1 MCKNQYQNINTMVIQ
16 VNVLTLQLLLFGI
29 PVVSIKQGAHFHFS
43 LGRSLR
49 RPVRIN
55 VTSTV
60 GQVVSEEEGVVDGG
74 GGVDQ
79 ACRGSSR

>member
-1 MCKNQYQNINTMVIQ
+1 MMVIQ

-29 PVVSIKQGAHFHFS
+29 PVVSIWQWAHFPFS
-43 LGRSLR
+43 LGHSLR

-60 GQVVSEEEGVVDGG
+60 GQEVSEEEWLVDGRV
-74 GGVDQ
+74 GV
-79 ACRGSSR
+79 